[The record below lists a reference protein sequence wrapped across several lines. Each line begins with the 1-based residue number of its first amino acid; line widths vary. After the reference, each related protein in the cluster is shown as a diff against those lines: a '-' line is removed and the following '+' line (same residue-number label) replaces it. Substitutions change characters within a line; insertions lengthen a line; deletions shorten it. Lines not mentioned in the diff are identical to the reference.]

1 MFHKYGKLCPT
12 RIILFILCH
21 KYIQPWLRYFS
32 RNIWHC
38 CISIDYHPLIITCS
52 WIGYQCSIGKPKVVR
67 ITCRNTV
74 SVLSYTFQLRCYI
87 IQWPLIKWYGN
98 DGVDSNIKLVIICL
112 WMIRFRPNTLI
123 LSWKQKT
130 LKSYTLLYM
139 HCSTYYLHLNHWV
152 IHIFEIEI
160 HYSSFIINHN
170 LAAQRAVLAV
180 VNVRLSFLC
189 N

>member
-1 MFHKYGKLCPT
+1 MFQKCGKLFPT

-38 CISIDYHPLIITCS
+38 CISIYYHPLIITCS
-52 WIGYQCSIGKPKVVR
+52 WIRNQCSVGKPKVVG
-67 ITCRNTV
+67 ITRRNTV
-74 SVLSYTFQLRCYI
+74 SVLSHTFQLWCYI
-87 IQWPLIKWYGN
+87 IQWPLINRYGN
-98 DGVDSNIKLVIICL
+98 DGVNSNIKLVIISL
-112 WMIRFRPNTLI
+112 WMIRFRPIILI
-123 LSWKQKT
+123 LSKKH
-130 LKSYTLLYM
+130 LKSYNLLYM
-139 HCSTYYLHLNHWV
+139 RCSRYYLHLNYWV
-152 IHIFEIEI
+152 IHIFEIKI

-170 LAAQRAVLAV
+170 LAAQRAVWAV

>member
-1 MFHKYGKLCPT
+1 MFHKYGKLFPT

-38 CISIDYHPLIITCS
+38 CISIYYHPLIITCS
-52 WIGYQCSIGKPKVVR
+52 WIGNQCSVGKPKVVG
-67 ITCRNTV
+67 ITRRNTV
-74 SVLSYTFQLRCYI
+74 SVLSYTFQLWCYI
-87 IQWPLIKWYGN
+87 IQRPLINRYGN
-98 DGVDSNIKLVIICL
+98 DGVNSNIKLVIISL
-112 WMIRFRPNTLI
+112 WMRRFIDLYI
-123 LSWKQKT
+123 DHKK
-130 LKSYTLLYM
+130 LKSYTL
-139 HCSTYYLHLNHWV
+139 HCIRYYLHLNHWV

-160 HYSSFIINHN
+160 HDSAFIINHN
-170 LAAQRAVLAV
+170 LAAQRAVWTV